1 MTHPP
6 AAVTL
11 IRVSVEGPSKSVSSQ
26 QQVAFQAR
34 ARAEAEKQ
42 TRQVERDAQIRME
55 NARKRAEEVER
66 EMDVRMDHTREGTET
81 AVQTAEVKREHM
93 LGTIKNQTYK
103 DLADIKRKAAAELA
117 RVRGE
122 GEHSAQD
129 VSEHYRHQIDL
140 AQYEGQKRLNET
152 LVRDAAQQEYLSRS
166 AANER
171 EILARTQREEID
183 GLLKQNQETRD
194 QIENNGRQEIQAI
207 QNKTATGRK
216 SAEAHFE
223 ENYSSTVKRNAD
235 ALARASGEAKRQL
248 DQLRS
253 DHSVQLA
260 KYEGRL
266 KDPFYRMVDLDL
278 SLKDHGDF
286 YTLRATIPEYEREHL
301 KVVVR
306 GNQVILSGSRR
317 NEEKLDLGEGKSR
330 TVASFQTY
338 QEALPLEWPV
348 ETAAMLREFDGDEV
362 VVTLPK
368 RGVMIDPTTGEK
380 KSLQTPTYSTARA
393 PKPDFP
399 SDLPKPAPQRPDRP
413 LGRS

>member
-1 MTHPP
+1 M
-6 AAVTL
+6 
-11 IRVSVEGPSKSVSSQ
+11 SVEGPSKSVSSQ

-66 EMDVRMDHTREGTET
+66 EMDVRMDHTRESTET
-81 AVQTAEVKREHM
+81 AVQSAETKREHM
-93 LGTIKNQTYK
+93 VGTIKNQTYK
-103 DLADIKRKAAAELA
+103 DLADLKRKAAAEMN
-117 RVRGE
+117 RVRTE
-122 GEHSAQD
+122 GERTAEN
-129 VSEHYRHQIDL
+129 VSEQYKDQIDL
-140 AQYEGQKRLNET
+140 AQYEGQKRLRET
-152 LVRDAAQQEYLSRS
+152 LTREAAQQEYLTR
-166 AANER
+166 AAAGER
-171 EILARTQREEID
+171 EILARSQREELEA
-183 GLLKQNQETRD
+183 LLKQNQEARD
-194 QIENNGRQEIQAI
+194 QIENKGKQEIQAI
-207 QNKTATGRK
+207 EEKTATGRK
-216 SAEAHFE
+216 SAEQHFE
-223 ENYSSTVKRNAD
+223 GNYSTTVKRNAE
-235 ALARASGEAKRQL
+235 ALARASSEAKRQL

-253 DHSVQLA
+253 DHSVQLS
-260 KYEGRL
+260 KYEERL

-278 SLKDHGDF
+278 SLKDHGDY

-317 NEEKLDLGEGKSR
+317 NEEKLELGEGKSR

-348 ETAAMLREFDGDEV
+348 ETAAMLREFDGDQV

-368 RGVMIDPTTGEK
+368 RGVMIDPMTGEK
-380 KSLQTPTYSTARA
+380 KSLQSPTYTAARA

-399 SDLPKPAPQRPDRP
+399 ADLPKSAPQRPDRP